1 MARIG
6 SPFLTG
12 SAAGSPGVKP
22 HSPSASIIL
31 IYIINT
37 DMNLELQ
44 CPALPKDDRA
54 MDVPQRRLLTL
65 MAGDGSEA
73 LEALASPVRLAMLR
87 LLRQRGPLN
96 VNQISSEL
104 ALPQSTVAINVQKL
118 ERAELIRTEAVKA
131 SKGQQK
137 VCSALYDEIT
147 VRLDDP
153 DALQD
158 DRVIEVAMPIGLY
171 TTCEVSAPCGLC
183 STDGVLGLLDVPDHF
198 LDPNRMKASLI
209 WFGRGFVEYKFP
221 NNAKVV
227 EKAIEQLEVT
237 MELSSEVPG
246 TNSDW
251 PSDITLWI
259 NHVAVATW
267 TSPGDYGDIRGRYTP
282 RWWKLAGSQYGK
294 LVTWRVTDEGAFID
308 GNRASDVT
316 LEQLRLNDHHAIRLR
331 VGIDEKAEHPGGLNI
346 FGRGFGNHDQ
356 DIVMRLRLRG

>member
-1 MARIG
+1 
-6 SPFLTG
+6 
-12 SAAGSPGVKP
+12 
-22 HSPSASIIL
+22 
-31 IYIINT
+31 
-37 DMNLELQ
+37 
-44 CPALPKDDRA
+44 

-65 MAGDGSEA
+65 TAGETSET
-73 LEALASPVRLAMLR
+73 LEALASPVRVAMLR
-87 LLRQRGPLN
+87 LLRRRGPLN

-104 ALPQSTVAINVQKL
+104 ELPQSTVAINVQKL

-158 DRVIEVAMPIGLY
+158 DHVIEVAMPIGLY

-294 LVTWRVTDEGAFID
+294 LVTWRVTDEGAFVD
-308 GNRASDVT
+308 GSRASDVT

-331 VGIDEKAEHPGGLNI
+331 VGIDENAEHPGGLNI